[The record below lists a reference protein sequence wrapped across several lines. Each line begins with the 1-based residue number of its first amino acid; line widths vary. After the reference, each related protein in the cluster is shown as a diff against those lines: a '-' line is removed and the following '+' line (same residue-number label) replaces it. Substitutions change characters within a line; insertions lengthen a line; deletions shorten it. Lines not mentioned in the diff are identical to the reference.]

1 MKFVFIQNYL
11 RQTKLS
17 SLSSQGT
24 AFSTDKFYN
33 ADDILLSYF
42 ARANYDFKAYLASA
56 TFRADGSSKFSK
68 DNRWGFFPSAAL
80 AWRMSSE
87 NFMKVLNHG

>member
-11 RQTKLS
+11 RQTKELS
-17 SLSSQGT
+17 TYQVKAQ

-42 ARANYDFKAYLASA
+42 ARANYDFKVNILSA
-56 TFRADGSSKFSK
+56 TFPC
-68 DNRWGFFPSAAL
+68 RWLF
-80 AWRMSSE
+80 
-87 NFMKVLNHG
+87 